1 MNSAYLRDL
10 NRTINEYRGCVD
22 RAESIHR
29 KFLDNPVRSLLLEE
43 IRCYRDACEIC
54 SRAAAM
60 FTSDDPQCA
69 EWLGR
74 QASNERKLRELLHI
88 HDHGL
93 PQKNDQDETVP
104 TAAAPGKSGGTKA
117 AQGGKSGGTKASQ
130 DDLAQEM
137 VDGWFK
143 ERPKHGFDAVAGM
156 NELKEK
162 LRTCI
167 QDVAASSVN
176 QYLGMDVVHS
186 FFLYGPPGCGKT
198 FITKAFVHELM
209 GDQFTYEGQPYKY
222 MFLSGG
228 DVHQALVGKSEKV
241 VERAFQEAMNHA
253 PCILFMDEIDSV
265 CRNRS
270 QAYLPTHAMN
280 TTTAFLNG
288 YNSLMDSPKPVIFIG
303 ATNYPNMVDGAM
315 LDRVE
320 LIKVPLPDLEVRT
333 FTFEKALGGILKNED
348 GFTYA
353 DMAEETDNFSQ
364 RDCNRLLG
372 MLKRAVKDEL
382 KPLYGEDAEA
392 MVEAMKS
399 GSYRFTRE
407 LFMNVLKQY
416 RPSRKEDI
424 LRDLDK
430 WDADQARNDE

>member
-1 MNSAYLRDL
+1 MNSAYLREL
-10 NRTINEYRGCVD
+10 NRTVNEYRGCID
-22 RAESIHR
+22 RAEAIHR
-29 KFLDNPVRSLLLEE
+29 KFMDNPVRSLLLEE
-43 IRCYRDACEIC
+43 IRCYRDASEIC
-54 SRAAAM
+54 AQAAAL
-60 FTSDDPQCA
+60 FTRDDPQCA

-93 PQKNDQDETVP
+93 PNKADQDETVP
-104 TAAAPGKSGGTKA
+104 TAPGKGGQKPAPKA
-117 AQGGKSGGTKASQ
+117 GKSSKGGH
-130 DDLAQEM
+130 DELPPEM

-143 ERPKHGFDAVAGM
+143 ERPKHGFSDVAGM

-176 QYLGMDVVHS
+176 RYLGMDVVHS

-209 GDQFTYEGQPYKY
+209 GDEFQYEGQPYKY

-241 VERAFQEAMNHA
+241 VERAFQEAMNNA
-253 PCILFMDEIDSV
+253 PCILFIDEIDSV

-288 YNSLMDSPKPVIFIG
+288 YNTLMDSAKPVIFIG

-333 FTFEKALGGILKNED
+333 FTFEKALKEILINED
-348 GFTYA
+348 GFTYR

-364 RDCNRLLG
+364 RDCSRLLS
-372 MLKRAVKDEL
+372 MIKRAVKDEL
-382 KPLYGEDAEA
+382 KPLHGDNAEA
-392 MVEAMKS
+392 MVEALKS
-399 GSYRFTRE
+399 GSYRFTRD
-407 LFMNVLKQY
+407 LFMNCLKQY

-424 LRDLDK
+424 LRDLDR